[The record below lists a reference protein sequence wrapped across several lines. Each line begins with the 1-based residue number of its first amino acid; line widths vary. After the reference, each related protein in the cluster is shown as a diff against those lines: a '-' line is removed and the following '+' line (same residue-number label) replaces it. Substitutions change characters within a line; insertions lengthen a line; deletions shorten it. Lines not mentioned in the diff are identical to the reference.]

1 MGIIHAN
8 IILTDFKS
16 DIFDIFHILIFDI
29 FDDTIDL

>member
-8 IILTDFKS
+8 IILIDFKC
-16 DIFDIFHILIFDI
+16 DIFDIFDILIFDI